1 MLHITQSQANGKKL
15 SHCGIMNPITTTD
28 KNYSGQPRMVVL
40 GVEHFP
46 RNLKSLKHFF

>member
-1 MLHITQSQANGKKL
+1 MEKSYLIVVLWIQLQ
-15 SHCGIMNPITTTD
+15 PQD
-28 KNYSGQPRMVVL
+28 KNHSGQPRMVVL